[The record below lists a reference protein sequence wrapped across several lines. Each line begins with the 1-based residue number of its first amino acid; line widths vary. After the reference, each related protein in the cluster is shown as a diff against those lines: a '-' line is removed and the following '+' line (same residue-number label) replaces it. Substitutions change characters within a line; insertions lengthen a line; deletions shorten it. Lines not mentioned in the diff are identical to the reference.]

1 MKSNSKMSDE
11 SLIDKQNQ
19 FQINEKVSFNYAKLS
34 EAGQH
39 LLNIFYA
46 LIILIGFLICM
57 FLLLFFKIKTYDEII
72 YLIGSIEGIVII
84 ILLSNFYSSGKK
96 LKNSALIKMR
106 NKMTP
111 VSDKIEFEEYINR
124 IKQKEFKT
132 NEILVEEICPA
143 CQGITN
149 DKNMEC
155 PSCGLIFN

>member
-1 MKSNSKMSDE
+1 M
-11 SLIDKQNQ
+11 
-19 FQINEKVSFNYAKLS
+19 NEKIVVDHSKIS
-34 EAGQH
+34 HAGQH

-72 YLIGSIEGIVII
+72 YLIGIIEGIVII
-84 ILLSNFYSSGKK
+84 ILLSNLYSSGKK

-111 VSDKIEFEEYINR
+111 VSDKIEYEEYINR

-143 CQGITN
+143 CKGIIN
-149 DKNMEC
+149 DKNKEC